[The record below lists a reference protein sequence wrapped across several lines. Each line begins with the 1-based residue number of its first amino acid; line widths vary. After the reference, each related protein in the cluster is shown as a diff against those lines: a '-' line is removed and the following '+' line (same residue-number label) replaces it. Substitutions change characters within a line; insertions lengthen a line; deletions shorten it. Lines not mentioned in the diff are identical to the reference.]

1 MTLGTNDDLYATE
14 LHFKPIKE
22 LSPITDNLSPLTAKV
37 RYRSKAVEIKSPIT
51 RNEVNRALAAEN
63 NQSQISSLIFSEPIW
78 GITPGQSV
86 VLYQDDLVVGGGII
100 I

>member
-1 MTLGTNDDLYATE
+1 MFPSLANLDAKLQNKNDICKKNAKKAPPKRCFPYPIHHAPYTN
-14 LHFKPIKE
+14 
-22 LSPITDNLSPLTAKV
+22 SPITAKV
-37 RYRSKAVEIKSPIT
+37 RYRSQAVEATLK
-51 RNEVNRALAAEN
+51 NESCLVFAT
-63 NQSQISSLIFSEPIW
+63 PVW